1 MLELWQKILRDESAA
16 TAVEYGLLVAFIAL
30 AIIGGMNN
38 FTNQMVALWHSVE
51 NASNKG
57 AAN

>member
-1 MLELWQKILRDESAA
+1 MLELWHKIMRDESAA
-16 TAVEYGLLVAFIAL
+16 TAVEYGLLVGFIAL

-51 NASNKG
+51 NASTN
-57 AAN
+57 ASSN

>member
-16 TAVEYGLLVAFIAL
+16 TAVEYGLLVGFIAL

-51 NASNKG
+51 NASNSA

>member
-1 MLELWQKILRDESAA
+1 MELWQKILRDESAA
-16 TAVEYGLLVAFIAL
+16 TAVEYGLLVGFIAI

-51 NASNKG
+51 NASNKA